1 VTANSRPQSVS
12 AALDAGMLNN
22 QVRLRQADH
31 GVVHPDLQGIRSSK
45 IQYNNPSA
53 ERLQRPN
60 ASEIAQSPDNR
71 ANSLGHEMTHAWRAS
86 NGLGVGPL
94 DVSKHAQHPTIQKYN
109 EPDGSNFPKTVIN
122 QHAQLKEEFETV
134 GLQPTPGRPHAPSEN
149 KIRQELGM
157 PRRMDYSG
165 ARPNGKIDEAL
176 KDVDAGT
183 DKRWGVQK
191 NEKSPFYRPSDI
203 QKIVSDL
210 EK

>member
-1 VTANSRPQSVS
+1 
-12 AALDAGMLNN
+12 
-22 QVRLRQADH
+22 
-31 GVVHPDLQGIRSSK
+31 
-45 IQYNNPSA
+45 
-53 ERLQRPN
+53 
-60 ASEIAQSPDNR
+60 
-71 ANSLGHEMTHAWRAS
+71 
-86 NGLGVGPL
+86 
-94 DVSKHAQHPTIQKYN
+94 
-109 EPDGSNFPKTVIN
+109 
-122 QHAQLKEEFETV
+122 
-134 GLQPTPGRPHAPSEN
+134 
-149 KIRQELGM
+149 M